1 MDSRCTW
8 TASGGALVCI
18 LGALS
23 ALAPLSVPRLRE
35 LGALNPMLKSSF
47 CDARWSHLDG
57 IRLPAIATDNGRIRA
72 GRLRRPSEWRT
83 TRNWPYEFA
92 KR

>member
-8 TASGGALVCI
+8 TASGGAFVCT

-23 ALAPLSVPRLRE
+23 ALPPLSVPSLRE
-35 LGALNPMLKSSF
+35 LGALNPMLKSGF

-57 IRLPAIATDNGRIRA
+57 IRLPAIATDNGRIA
-72 GRLRRPSEWRT
+72 QGG
-83 TRNWPYEFA
+83 
-92 KR
+92 

>member
-8 TASGGALVCI
+8 TASGGAFVCI

-23 ALAPLSVPRLRE
+23 ALPPLSVPRLRE

-57 IRLPAIATDNGRIRA
+57 IRLPAIATDNGRIA
-72 GRLRRPSEWRT
+72 QGG
-83 TRNWPYEFA
+83 
-92 KR
+92 